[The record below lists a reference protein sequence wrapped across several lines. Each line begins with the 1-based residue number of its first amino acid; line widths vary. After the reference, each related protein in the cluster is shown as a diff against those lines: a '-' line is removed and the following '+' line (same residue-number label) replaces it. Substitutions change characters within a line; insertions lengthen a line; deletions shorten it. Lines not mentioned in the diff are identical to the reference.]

1 MNSRSIVINKLKREV
16 IPGINVFEAF
26 LFTFTTIVGC
36 ILLILTF
43 TIWSSDDS
51 ITNKNIIS
59 YFISMVDIPVGVL
72 AATFLAKRNKYA
84 PGILAVDALLYGS
97 SNFLAGNIAL
107 GIVNAILTP
116 LIYLIALFFTWPK
129 ETKEGSNSVTT
140 RKLSLQ
146 SAALLVMF
154 ILFIA
159 IIMGF
164 ALPEM
169 FPKYFTSQD
178 YSNYKWLQDFNIW
191 FDSFAAAL
199 MLAAVIMGTLR
210 FRETFFLYLIANTI
224 KIILFTTTLALGYK
238 NDLFVLVIAS
248 AYFINSIFGILV
260 WTEESESYKKENT
273 TQE

>member
-116 LIYLIALFFTWPK
+116 LIYLVALFFIWPK
-129 ETKEGSNSVTT
+129 ETKEGSSSVTT

-248 AYFINSIFGILV
+248 AYYINSIFGILV